1 MKKAKINRIIYI
13 WILLLALFTGMTMV
27 AGSTSPAAGL
37 VFLLFQILF
46 ILLPGAGVLAVL
58 GIKPVSKLEL
68 VSFSYGIGYA
78 VNIITYYLIM
88 LSGIKEYAV
97 WVLCLEAFLAAA
109 VLYKKK
115 DCLLTLEEDTAG
127 NIICGVML
135 VILFLCR
142 FFLYF
147 GVNKIP
153 SAGEANFYT
162 ADLMYYIGN
171 SVEMAKECPPMDFR
185 WHIQPYKYHLFG
197 SAQMALLQMV
207 VKIPMVMLEFSY
219 GFIQPCML
227 LVFSIYSL
235 LKRMGL
241 KKEFCALGLSAI
253 LFMTGWEEGTFCTY
267 AAHMLIVPFGFDIGL
282 AYMLLSVLFYILYLR
297 EQKINVKILSALL
310 IFTAACTGAKGPFAV
325 VLIGAIGIDCAY
337 RFLVKRAYKQTLAV
351 GLSMLGVFLLIFF
364 GVISEGFNTVN
375 GGNGLGIKP
384 LGIVLDSRVGGAVL
398 RRLPAS
404 LPEGIRY
411 GLTAILYLI
420 MGIPGLGMLP
430 VMVFAVRKKI
440 NRDILEKNLIFLYLI
455 VIGVILGLFTSQSG
469 YSQMYFL
476 FAGIP
481 FVAVLVVKALS
492 GICGRHKNRV
502 TWGIAAVILLLGIY
516 GCCQYKGYYKT
527 GLDNL
532 TKGTGT
538 GWQTEQPNL
547 VTYEE
552 YEAYEWI
559 RKNTDEDSLLVSNVM
574 LRPNHGRSFVTG
586 AFSERHLWLEGWEYG
601 YVVRSVE
608 EVSRQQ
614 DITARAMENDA
625 GAIETLISEGVDYLV
640 QIKQIS
646 PGFRLD
652 TQFGSPV
659 FENNGV
665 CIYQLSGIVYR

>member
-1 MKKAKINRIIYI
+1 MKKSRFNRIVYI
-13 WILLLALFTGMTMV
+13 WILLLALFTGMTTV
-27 AGSTSPAAGL
+27 LGSASWVAGL
-37 VFLLFQILF
+37 VFFLFQNLF
-46 ILLPGAGVLAVL
+46 ILVPGAGVLAVL
-58 GIKPVSKLEL
+58 GLKPISKLEL

-78 VNIITYYLIM
+78 VNIITYYLVM
-88 LSGIKEYAV
+88 LSGIKAYAV
-97 WVLCLEAFLAAA
+97 WVLSLETLLAAV
-109 VLYKKK
+109 VLHKKK
-115 DCLLTLEEDTAG
+115 DCLPAPEEDAAG

-135 VILFLCR
+135 CIFFLCR

-153 SAGEANFYT
+153 SAGESNFYT

-197 SAQMALLQMV
+197 SAQMALLQMT
-207 VKIPMVMLEFSY
+207 VKIPMVILEFSY
-219 GFIQPCML
+219 GFIQPCIL
-227 LVFSIYSL
+227 LVFSTYSL
-235 LKRMGL
+235 LKRLGL
-241 KKEFCALGLSAI
+241 KKVFCALGLFAA
-253 LFMTGWEEGTFCTY
+253 LFMTGWEEGTICSY
-267 AAHMLIVPFGFDIGL
+267 MAHILIVPFGLDIGL
-282 AYMLLSVLFYILYLR
+282 AYMILSVLFYILYLR
-297 EQKINVKILSALL
+297 EKNTNGGILLALL
-310 IFTAACTGAKGPFAV
+310 LFMATCTGAKGPFGVVFTGAV
-325 VLIGAIGIDCAY
+325 GIDCAY
-337 RFLVKRAYKQTLAV
+337 RFCVKRAYKQTLAV
-351 GLSMLGVFLLIFF
+351 GLGVLGIFLLVFF

-375 GGNGLGIKP
+375 GANSLDITL
-384 LGIVLDSRVGGAVL
+384 LGIVLDSRAGGAVL

-404 LPEGIRY
+404 LPQGIRY
-411 GLTAILYLI
+411 GIAAVSYLI
-420 MGIPGLGMLP
+420 MAIPGLGMLP
-430 VMVFAVRKKI
+430 VAIFAARKKI
-440 NRDILEKNLIFLYLI
+440 NKDVLEKNLIFVYII
-455 VIGVILGLFTSQSG
+455 VVGVFLGFLTSQSG

-476 FAGIP
+476 LAVIP
-481 FVAVLVVKALS
+481 FVAVLLAKVLS
-492 GICGRHKNRV
+492 GMEGRLKNLIAV
-502 TWGIAAVILLLGIY
+502 GTAAVILLLGIRGY
-516 GCCQYKGYYKT
+516 KQYQDYYET

-532 TKGTGT
+532 TKGLGT

-559 RKNTDEDSLLVSNVM
+559 RKNTEENSLLVSNVM

-601 YVVRSVE
+601 YAVRTAD

-625 GAIETLISEGVDYLV
+625 VAIGTLVNEGVDYLV

-646 PGFRLD
+646 PGFRLGA
-652 TQFGSPV
+652 QFGCPV